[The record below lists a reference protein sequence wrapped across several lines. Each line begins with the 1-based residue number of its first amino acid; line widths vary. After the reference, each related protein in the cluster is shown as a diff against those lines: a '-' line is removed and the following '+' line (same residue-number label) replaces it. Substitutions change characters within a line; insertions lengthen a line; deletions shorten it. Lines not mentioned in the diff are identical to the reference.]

1 MEAQAIVNEIKALT
15 SDPRFYKRSIGVVS
29 LLGGDQPKI
38 IRELLVTEIGEETI
52 LAHQIRCGDAMTF
65 QGREA
70 DIILISM
77 VSDGD
82 TVHALSG
89 AMYEQRFNVAV
100 SRARDRLYLFRSFK
114 REDLSANDLRTR
126 LVAHFAS
133 PLKRDAEKKGRDR
146 CESPF
151 EIEVY
156 DKLNAAGYRILP
168 QVRAGGHRIDLVV
181 EGTAGRRLAVECD
194 GDQYHGPDVWM
205 DDLQRQRTLERAG
218 WRFWRCWGSSWVR
231 DPEGCFRSLI
241 EALEEQGVDPIG
253 GMDADLSDV
262 VEYREVY
269 GFPQEELPEPEAT
282 HEEEV
287 VEEEDAPD
295 DRDSHENHEQN
306 SEPFVESLVPRRV
319 DDVDDATIRQIIQAV
334 LGKCPNRT
342 CTVESL
348 PTKVLKALNIR
359 SRSGPR
365 AEFAKRVQ
373 RMGVKLERKGVI
385 ERYAATNERFR
396 LVAPELF

>member
-1 MEAQAIVNEIKALT
+1 
-15 SDPRFYKRSIGVVS
+15 
-29 LLGGDQPKI
+29 LLGADQPKI
-38 IRELLVTEIGEETI
+38 IRELLVAEIGEETI

-70 DIILISM
+70 DIILITM

-82 TVHALSG
+82 SVRALSG
-89 AMYEQRFNVAV
+89 EMYEQRFNVAV

-114 REDLSANDLRTR
+114 QQDLNQNDLRAR
-126 LVAHFAS
+126 LVAHFAN
-133 PLKRDAEKKGRDR
+133 PLKRDVEKKGRDR

-168 QVRAGGHRIDLVV
+168 QVRAGGYRIDLVV

-269 GFPQEELPEPEAT
+269 GFPEEESPEPETT
-282 HEEEV
+282 HEGEV
-287 VEEEDAPD
+287 EGEQDEPNGDLLINHAQDSERSVEP
-295 DRDSHENHEQN
+295 
-306 SEPFVESLVPRRV
+306 PVPRRV
-319 DDVDDATIRQIIQAV
+319 DDVDDATIRHVIQAV
-334 LGKCPNRT
+334 LSKCPNRT

-348 PTKVLKALNIR
+348 PTKVLKAMDIR
-359 SRSGPR
+359 TRSGPR

-373 RMGVKLERKGVI
+373 RMAAKLERKGVI

-396 LVAPELF
+396 LLAPELL